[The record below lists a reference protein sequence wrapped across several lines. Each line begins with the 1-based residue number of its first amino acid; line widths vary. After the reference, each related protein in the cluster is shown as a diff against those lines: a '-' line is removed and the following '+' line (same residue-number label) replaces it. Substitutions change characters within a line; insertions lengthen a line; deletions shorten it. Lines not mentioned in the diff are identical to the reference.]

1 MEIVKMMNLKKTY
14 NTGEVEVLALKKI
27 NLSIQEGEFVSI
39 IGTSG
44 SGKSTLLKIM
54 GGLISPTEG
63 EVFVR
68 NRRLSTMSDDELAIF
83 RRRNIGFIFQN
94 FNLLDVLNVYENI
107 LFPIRLDQQIVDSE
121 FLKNVVKE
129 LGIENKLFLMP
140 SRLSGGEQ
148 QRVAIARALITKP
161 AIILADE
168 PTGNLDSKTS
178 LEVMKLFQE
187 MAYKFH
193 QTMLIV
199 THDSKV
205 ANMAERTICIE
216 DGEIKI

>member
-1 MEIVKMMNLKKTY
+1 MEIVKITNLKKTY
-14 NTGEVEVLALKKI
+14 NTGEIEVLALKKI
-27 NLSIQEGEFVSI
+27 DLSIQEGEFVSI

-44 SGKSTLLKIM
+44 SGKSTLLKII
-54 GGLISPTEG
+54 GGLVLPTEG
-63 EVFVR
+63 EVIVR
-68 NRRLSTMSDDELAIF
+68 NMRLNTMSDDELTIF

-94 FNLLDVLNVYENI
+94 FNLLDMLNVYENI

-121 FLKNVVKE
+121 FFENVVKE

-140 SRLSGGEQ
+140 SQLSGGEQ

-193 QTMLIV
+193 QTILIV

-205 ANMAERTICIE
+205 ANMADRTICIE

>member
-1 MEIVKMMNLKKTY
+1 MEIVKIMNLKKIY

-27 NLSIQEGEFVSI
+27 DLSIQEGEFVSI

-54 GGLISPTEG
+54 GGLVLPTEG
-63 EVFVR
+63 EVIVR
-68 NRRLSTMSDDELAIF
+68 NMRLNTMSDDELTIF

-94 FNLLDVLNVYENI
+94 FNLLDMLNVYENI
-107 LFPIRLDQQIVDSE
+107 LFPIRLDQQIVDYE

-140 SRLSGGEQ
+140 SQLSGGEQ

-193 QTMLIV
+193 QTILIV

-205 ANMAERTICIE
+205 ANMADRTICIE
-216 DGEIKI
+216 DGEIKK

>member
-1 MEIVKMMNLKKTY
+1 MEIVKVTNLKKTY
-14 NTGEVEVLALKKI
+14 NTDEVEVLALKKI
-27 NLSIQEGEFVSI
+27 DLSIQEGEFVSI

-54 GGLISPTEG
+54 GGLVLPTEG
-63 EVFVR
+63 EVIVR
-68 NRRLSTMSDDELAIF
+68 NKRLDTMSDDELTIF

-94 FNLLDVLNVYENI
+94 FNLLDMLNVYENI

-121 FLKNVVKE
+121 FFEKIVKE

-140 SRLSGGEQ
+140 SQLSGGEQ

-178 LEVMKLFQE
+178 LEVMNLFQE

-193 QTMLIV
+193 QTILIV
-199 THDSKV
+199 THDLKV
-205 ANMAERTICIE
+205 ADMADRTICIE

>member
-1 MEIVKMMNLKKTY
+1 MEIVKVTNLKKTY
-14 NTGEVEVLALKKI
+14 NTGEIEVLALKKI
-27 NLSIQEGEFVSI
+27 DLSIQEGEFVSI

-54 GGLISPTEG
+54 GGLVLPTEG
-63 EVFVR
+63 EVIVR
-68 NRRLSTMSDDELAIF
+68 NMRLNTMSDDELTIF

-94 FNLLDVLNVYENI
+94 FNLLDMLNVYENI

-121 FLKNVVKE
+121 FFENVVKE

-140 SRLSGGEQ
+140 SQLSGGEQ

-193 QTMLIV
+193 QTILIV

-205 ANMAERTICIE
+205 ANMADRTICIE

>member
-1 MEIVKMMNLKKTY
+1 MEIVKVTNLKKTY

-27 NLSIQEGEFVSI
+27 DLSIQEGEFVSI

-54 GGLISPTEG
+54 GGLVLPTEG
-63 EVFVR
+63 EVIVR
-68 NRRLSTMSDDELAIF
+68 NMRLNTMSDDELTIF
-83 RRRNIGFIFQN
+83 RRRNIGFMFQN
-94 FNLLDVLNVYENI
+94 FNLLDMLNVYENI

-121 FLKNVVKE
+121 FFEKIVKE

-140 SRLSGGEQ
+140 SQLSGGEQ

-178 LEVMKLFQE
+178 LEVMNLFQE

-193 QTMLIV
+193 QTILIV

-205 ANMAERTICIE
+205 ADMADRTICIE

>member
-1 MEIVKMMNLKKTY
+1 MEIVKVTNLKKTY

-27 NLSIQEGEFVSI
+27 DLSIQEGEFVSI

-54 GGLISPTEG
+54 GGLVLPTEG
-63 EVFVR
+63 EVIVR
-68 NRRLSTMSDDELAIF
+68 NMRLNTMSDDELTIF

-94 FNLLDVLNVYENI
+94 FNLLDMLNVYENI
-107 LFPIRLDQQIVDSE
+107 LFPIRLEQQIVDSE

-140 SRLSGGEQ
+140 SQLSGGEQ

-193 QTMLIV
+193 QTILIV

-205 ANMAERTICIE
+205 ANMADRTICIE